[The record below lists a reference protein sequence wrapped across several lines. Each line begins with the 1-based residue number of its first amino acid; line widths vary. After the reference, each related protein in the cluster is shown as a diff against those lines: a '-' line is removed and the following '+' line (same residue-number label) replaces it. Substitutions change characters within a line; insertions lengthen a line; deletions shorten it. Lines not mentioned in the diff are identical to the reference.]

1 MNKQIA
7 LGKTKLKASR
17 IGFGAGVV
25 GNEMMYPS
33 MNDEK
38 SLNLMQAVL
47 TEDIQMID
55 TAYMYGQGKSEE
67 LIGEIIHK
75 QGVREKLII
84 STKVSPNFEFID
96 GQLRVDNSPQAL
108 RKAVEESLNRL
119 QTDYIDILYLH
130 YPYSNTPLAESA
142 AALAELKK
150 QGKIK
155 AIGASNLNYQQLQAF
170 NQYGDLDVLQTEYSL
185 LARQAEEEIIPYSLA
200 KGISVIPFFPLAS
213 GLLAG
218 KYKKDQVFTD
228 LSRMNNS
235 MFQGTAYTEN
245 IERVEQFKLFAEKKG
260 AAPAQIAL
268 AWLLTRPSVDLIIPG
283 ATRPDQLISNLSA
296 LNIKLDPADLAEL
309 DSIFP
314 S

>member
-130 YPYSNTPLAESA
+130 YPYSNTPLAEAA